1 MKKTLTMVAL
11 ACTTMAYAGTTMET
25 KLYSTNFQD
34 WDAISSSTTPTTKNF
49 TTAGTNE
56 TLAITLAEVDVSP
69 TGTNAKFTNTEVI
82 TAGYAM
88 AAKTAT
94 PYIET
99 SVLKNVTRVH
109 FVHAATGGSRGWGLM
124 CKTAE
129 ATKWDTLSTAYCAQA
144 GTAVDIDVKRENV
157 QLRWYNLNG
166 AQNAYMTEMA
176 IYGNMER
183 DFTNFEIDLTQNPI
197 GELPADVTQ
206 MGYSQHGSSFNG
218 STHGWCWVAF
228 KFAVDG
234 PVKVSLGGCGYAAAN
249 SAYVCSAKKDLNED
263 GKIDEADTYG
273 FIDTRAAGCYDPAKG
288 TGIATWVYNYE
299 EADTLIV
306 YCGEYCPYIKVE
318 ACAFVP
324 DYVITYFDQDDN
336 ELGRDTVQPGA
347 VFSPKYTA
355 ADLTIA
361 DGMAFRGWVTA
372 DGIKK
377 AEGSPIDGD
386 LKLYANVTA
395 IETATVGT
403 HYKYDLSKSNFYM
416 EDHEL
421 IAGTGKYHSNHG
433 FVFQNGQEMT
443 LTVSPKAYVTVGLC
457 TYTNTSDQ
465 IIRNAAGDSVAVMH
479 VIKYGEEGATADGAL
494 CSFFVE
500 STKQDT
506 LHFNFTT
513 TSYIHSVEVYNVAA
527 PLNKVGHT
535 YDIAAGDAATLM
547 MVCNILEDGDTILLH
562 DGVYDL
568 GETVLTTISAS
579 RVVVKGESMAGTI
592 IKNAPDVKTESINN
606 TATILNTGSDNIFES
621 LTLQNAL
628 DYYKAD
634 NGRAVC
640 LQDKGTHTAC
650 YSVRMLSYQDTYYS
664 NKPGQQC
671 WFEDCEIHGTVDFIC
686 GSGSVYF
693 YNTLLY
699 CEKRASSGGGSD
711 CITAN
716 NSQTAQGDKGYVFD
730 RCTIQSECPVVS
742 LSRSW
747 NDQPQVA
754 YLLTTLDMS
763 KGEFSLSDGSKIQ
776 RWTIDGMNNCVPY
789 DFSEYNT
796 MDTEGKVIS
805 PASNKVQFF
814 GKAEN
819 EKETII
825 GYEAAEAKSYTHFF
839 REGWAPARNY
849 VAFPSPSTQIEH
861 AMSDSNTPAKIIR
874 NGQLIILQ
882 NGIAYSIL
890 GTQL

>member
-1 MKKTLTMVAL
+1 MVAL
-11 ACTTMAYAGTTMET
+11 AFATMAYAGTTMET

-34 WDAISSSTTPTTKNF
+34 WDAITSNATPTTKNF
-49 TTAGTNE
+49 TTSGTNE
-56 TLAITLAEVDVSP
+56 ALAITLAEVEVAP

-88 AAKTAT
+88 AAKSAT

-109 FVHAATGGSRGWGLM
+109 FVHAATGGSRGWGLL
-124 CKTAE
+124 CKAAD
-129 ATKWDTLSTAYCAQA
+129 ATKWDTLSSAYCAQA
-144 GTAVDIDVKRENV
+144 GTAVDVDINRENV

-183 DFTNFEIDLTQNPI
+183 DFTNFEIDLTKNPVT
-197 GELPADVTQ
+197 LPAGVTEISYS
-206 MGYSQHGSSFNG
+206 GYNGTQHGWQDYKLSF
-218 STHGWCWVAF
+218 
-228 KFAVDG
+228 KVDG
-234 PVKVSLGGCGYAAAN
+234 PVKMTFGGCGYANKPATVI
-249 SAYVCSAKKDLNED
+249 SGTTGELLGS
-263 GKIDEADTYG
+263 
-273 FIDTRAAGCYDPAKG
+273 IDTKTVGCSG
-288 TGIATWVYNYE
+288 TATWLYN
-299 EADTLIV
+299 
-306 YCGEYCPYIKVE
+306 VE
-318 ACAFVP
+318 AADSLVVYLGQYSPYFKAEACTFVP

-347 VFSPKYTA
+347 VFSPKYTV

-377 AEGSPIDGD
+377 AEGSLIDGD

-421 IAGTGKYHSNHG
+421 IAGTGKYHSTHG
-433 FVFQNGQEMT
+433 FVFSNGQEMT
-443 LTVSPKAYVTVGLC
+443 LIVSPKAYVTVGLC

-479 VIKYGEEGATADGAL
+479 VIRNGEEGAIADGAL

-513 TSYIHSVEVYNVAA
+513 TSYIHSVEIYNVAA

-547 MVCNILEDGDTILLH
+547 MVCNILQDGDTILLH

-579 RVVVKGESMAGTI
+579 HVVVKGESMEGTI
-592 IKNAPDVKTESINN
+592 IKNAPDAKTESINN
-606 TATILNTGSDNIFES
+606 TATILNTGSDNIFEH

-628 DYYKAD
+628 DYYKAN

-640 LQDKGTHTAC
+640 LQDKGTRTAC

-664 NKPGQQC
+664 NKAGQEC

-716 NSQTAQGDKGYVFD
+716 NSQTAQKDKGYVFD

-763 KGEFSLSDGSKIQ
+763 KGEFSLNEAGKIQ
-776 RWTIDGMNNCVPY
+776 RWTIAGMNNCVPY

-796 MDTEGKVIS
+796 MDTEGNVVS

-825 GYEAAEAKSYTHFF
+825 GYEAAEGKSYTHFF
-839 REGWAPARNY
+839 RDGWAPARNY
-849 VAFPSPSTQIEH
+849 VAFPKPAMQIEN

>member
-1 MKKTLTMVAL
+1 MRKTFTLVALVFATMV
-11 ACTTMAYAGTTMET
+11 YAGTTMET

-34 WDAISSSTTPTTKNF
+34 WDAVSSSTTPTTKTF

-56 TLAITLAEVDVSP
+56 TLAITLAEVAVDP

-99 SVLKNVTRVH
+99 SVLKNVTKVH
-109 FVHAATGGSRGWGLM
+109 FVHAATGGSRGWGLL
-124 CKTAE
+124 CKAAD

-144 GTAVDIDVKRENV
+144 GTAVDVDVNRENV

-166 AQNAYMTEMA
+166 SQNAYMTEMA

-183 DFTNFEIDLTQNPI
+183 DFTNFEIDLTQNPVT
-197 GELPADVTQ
+197 LPAGVTEISNG
-206 MGYSQHGSSFNG
+206 GYNGSQHGWKDYTLSF
-218 STHGWCWVAF
+218 
-228 KFAVDG
+228 KVDG
-234 PVKVSLGGCGYAAAN
+234 PVKMTFGGCQYANKPATVT
-249 SAYVCSAKKDLNED
+249 SGTTGEVLGS
-263 GKIDEADTYG
+263 
-273 FIDTRAAGCYDPAKG
+273 IDTKTAGCSG
-288 TGIATWVYNYE
+288 TATWVYN
-299 EADTLIV
+299 
-306 YCGEYCPYIKVE
+306 VE
-318 ACAFVP
+318 ATDSLVVYLGQYSPSFKAEACTFIP
-324 DYVITYFDQDDN
+324 NYVITYFDQDDK

-347 VFSPKYTA
+347 VFTPKYTE

-361 DGMAFRGWVTA
+361 EGMAFRGWVTA

-377 AEGSPIDGD
+377 AEGSLIDGD

-403 HYKYDLSKSNFYM
+403 HYKYDLTKNSFYM

-421 IAGTGKYHSNHG
+421 IAGTGKQHGSGHG
-433 FVFQNGQEMT
+433 FVFSNGQEMT
-443 LTVSPKAYVTVGLC
+443 LVVSPKAYVSVGLC

-479 VIKYGEEGATADGAL
+479 VIRNGEEGATPDGAL
-494 CSFFVE
+494 CSFYVE
-500 STKQDT
+500 SDAQDT

-527 PLNKVGHT
+527 PLNKVGQV
-535 YDIAAGDAATLM
+535 YDIAAGDAATFM
-547 MVCNILEDGDTILLH
+547 MVCNILQDGDTILLH

-579 RVVVKGESMAGTI
+579 HVVVKGESMEGTI
-592 IKNAPDVKTESINN
+592 IKNAPDAKIEGIST
-606 TATILNTGSDNIFES
+606 TATILNTGSDNIFEH

-628 DYYKAD
+628 DYYKAN

-640 LQDKGTHTAC
+640 LQDKGTRTAC

-664 NKPGQQC
+664 NKPGQEC

-716 NSQTAQGDKGYVFD
+716 NSQIATADKGYVFD
-730 RCTIQSECPVVS
+730 RCTIQSECPLVS
-742 LSRSW
+742 LSRTW

-776 RWTIDGMNNCVPY
+776 RWTIDGMNNCLPY
-789 DFSEYNT
+789 DFSEYST
-796 MDTEGKVIS
+796 MDTEGNVIS

-819 EKETII
+819 EMETII

-839 REGWAPARNY
+839 RESWDPARNY
-849 VAFPSPSTQIEH
+849 VAFPQPTNTLKETTVG
-861 AMSDSNTPAKIIR
+861 SNKPVKVVR
-874 NGQLIILQ
+874 NGQLLIIH
-882 NGIAYSIL
+882 NGVAYDLL
-890 GTQL
+890 GNKQ

>member
-1 MKKTLTMVAL
+1 MKKTLTMVTLAL
-11 ACTTMAYAGTTMET
+11 ATMAYAGTTLET

-34 WDAISSSTTPTTKNF
+34 WDAISSSETSTTKNF

-56 TLAITLAEVDVSP
+56 ALAITLAEVEVSP
-69 TGTNAKFTNTEVI
+69 TGTNTKFTNTEVI

-88 AAKTAT
+88 AAKSAT

-109 FVHAATGGSRGWGLM
+109 YVHAATGSNRGWGLM
-124 CKTAE
+124 CKAQD
-129 ATKWDTLSTAYCAQA
+129 ATKWDTISTAYCAQA
-144 GTAVDIDVKRENV
+144 GTAVDIDINRENV
-157 QLRWYNLNG
+157 QLRWYNLNSG
-166 AQNAYMTEMA
+166 QNAYMTEMA
-176 IYGNMER
+176 IYGNIER
-183 DFTNFEIDLTQNPI
+183 DFTNFEIDLTKDI
-197 GELPADVTQ
+197 ITLPAGVTEISNG
-206 MGYSQHGSSFNG
+206 GYNGSQHGWVNYTLSF
-218 STHGWCWVAF
+218 
-228 KFAVDG
+228 KVDG
-234 PVKVSLGGCGYAAAN
+234 PVKMTFGGCNFASKPATVTSGTTGEVLG
-249 SAYVCSAKKDLNED
+249 S
-263 GKIDEADTYG
+263 
-273 FIDTRAAGCYDPAKG
+273 IDTKTAGCSG
-288 TGIATWVYNYE
+288 TATWIYNVEAADSLVVY
-299 EADTLIV
+299 L
-306 YCGEYCPYIKVE
+306 GEYSPYFKAEVCTFI
-318 ACAFVP
+318 P
-324 DYVITYFDQDDN
+324 NYVITYFDQDDK

-347 VFSPKYTA
+347 VFTPKYTEA
-355 ADLTIA
+355 NLTIA
-361 DGMAFRGWVTA
+361 EGMAFRGWVTA
-372 DGIKK
+372 DDIKK
-377 AEGSPIDGD
+377 AEGSLIDGD
-386 LKLYANVTA
+386 LKLYAKVTA
-395 IETATVGT
+395 IEYATTGT
-403 HYKYDLSKSNFYM
+403 HYKYDLTKNSFYM

-433 FVFQNGQEMT
+433 FVFSNGQEMT
-443 LTVSPKAYVTVGLC
+443 LVVSPKAYVSVGLC
-457 TYTNTSDQ
+457 TYTNTSAQ
-465 IIRNAAGDSVAVMH
+465 VIRNAAGDSVAVMN
-479 VIKYGEEGATADGAL
+479 VIRNGSEGATADGAL
-494 CSFFVE
+494 CSFYVE
-500 STKQDT
+500 SDKQDT

-527 PLNKVGHT
+527 PLNKTGHT

-547 MVCNILEDGDTILLH
+547 MVCNILQDGDTVLLH
-562 DGVYDL
+562 DGIYDL

-579 RVVVKGESMAGTI
+579 HVVVKGESMEGTI
-592 IKNAPDVKTESINN
+592 IKNAPDVKMESINN
-606 TATILNTGSDNIFES
+606 TATILNTGSDNTFEN

-664 NKPGQQC
+664 NKPGQEC

-686 GSGSVYF
+686 GSGSIYF

-716 NSQTAQGDKGYVFD
+716 NSQTAQQDKGYVFD
-730 RCTIQSECPVVS
+730 RCTIQSECPLVS

-763 KGEFSLSDGSKIQ
+763 KGNFSLSDGSKIQ

-796 MDTEGKVIS
+796 MDTEGNVIS

-819 EKETII
+819 EMETII

-839 REGWAPARNY
+839 RNDWAPARNY
-849 VAFPSPSTQIEH
+849 VAFPSPSTQIEN
-861 AMSDSNTPAKIIR
+861 AVSGNNAPTKILH
-874 NGQLIILQ
+874 NGQLLIIH
-882 NGIAYSIL
+882 NGVTYNLL
-890 GTQL
+890 GNKQ

>member
-1 MKKTLTMVAL
+1 MVAL
-11 ACTTMAYAGTTMET
+11 AFATMAYAGTTMET

-34 WDAISSSTTPTTKNF
+34 WDAITSNATPTTKNF
-49 TTAGTNE
+49 TTSGTNE
-56 TLAITLAEVDVSP
+56 ALAITLAEVEVSP

-88 AAKTAT
+88 AAKSAT

-109 FVHAATGGSRGWGLM
+109 FVHAATGGSRGWGLL
-124 CKTAE
+124 CKAAD
-129 ATKWDTLSTAYCAQA
+129 ATKWDTLSSSYCAQA
-144 GTAVDIDVKRENV
+144 GTAVDVDVNRENV

-183 DFTNFEIDLTQNPI
+183 DFTNFEIDLTKNPVT
-197 GELPADVTQ
+197 LPAGVTEISYSSYN
-206 MGYSQHGSSFNG
+206 GSQHGWQDYTLSF
-218 STHGWCWVAF
+218 
-228 KFAVDG
+228 KVDG
-234 PVKVSLGGCGYAAAN
+234 PVKLTFGGCGYANKPATVT
-249 SAYVCSAKKDLNED
+249 SGTTGELLGS
-263 GKIDEADTYG
+263 
-273 FIDTRAAGCYDPAKG
+273 IDTKTVGCSG
-288 TGIATWVYNYE
+288 TATWVYN
-299 EADTLIV
+299 
-306 YCGEYCPYIKVE
+306 VE
-318 ACAFVP
+318 AADSLVVYLGQYSPYFKAEVCTFVP
-324 DYVITYFDQDDN
+324 DYVITYFDQDDT

-377 AEGSPIDGD
+377 AEGSLIDGD

-421 IAGTGKYHSNHG
+421 IAGTGKYHSTHG
-433 FVFQNGQEMT
+433 FVFSNGQEMT
-443 LTVSPKAYVTVGLC
+443 LVVSPKAYVTVGLC
-457 TYTNTSDQ
+457 TYTNTSNQ

-479 VIKYGEEGATADGAL
+479 VIKNGEEGAIADGAL

-513 TSYIHSVEVYNVAA
+513 TTYIHSVEVYNVAA

-547 MVCNILEDGDTILLH
+547 MVCNILQDGDTILLH

-579 RVVVKGESMAGTI
+579 HVVVKGESMEGTI
-592 IKNAPDVKTESINN
+592 IKNAPDAKTESINN
-606 TATILNTGSDNIFES
+606 TATILNTGSDNIFEH

-628 DYYKAD
+628 DYYKAN

-640 LQDKGTHTAC
+640 LQDKGTRTAC

-664 NKPGQQC
+664 NKAGQEC

-716 NSQTAQGDKGYVFD
+716 NSQTAQKDKGYVFD

-754 YLLTTLDMS
+754 FLLTTLDMS
-763 KGEFSLSDGSKIQ
+763 KGEFSLNEAGKIQ

-796 MDTEGKVIS
+796 MDTEGNVIS

-849 VAFPSPSTQIEH
+849 VAFPSPSMQIEN

-882 NGIAYSIL
+882 NGNAYSIL